1 MSAYAAKSQKCE
13 DGETVLTDPIIAQSI
28 STTRFWREMITPMQI
43 DVFFDPICPW
53 CYIGKRR
60 LQRALGL
67 RPAISAQLSWRP
79 FMLNPDMPPQ
89 GMERHAYM
97 LHKFGTEAR
106 VRRLLGALEAT
117 GQSEEIGFNF
127 GNIHHTPATQ
137 DAHRL
142 VKYASENGRGEA
154 VVESLFHA
162 FFVEGRDIGLFDE
175 LSAIGRSVGLDG
187 GALDAYL
194 DSTIDAG
201 WVLEQNSVAHRLGVN
216 GVPCFLFNDELAL
229 QGAQQPDILARLLD
243 AAAA

>member
-1 MSAYAAKSQKCE
+1 M
-13 DGETVLTDPIIAQSI
+13 DIA
-28 STTRFWREMITPMQI
+28 
-43 DVFFDPICPW
+43 VFFDPICPW

-60 LQRALGL
+60 LERALGL
-67 RPAISAQLSWRP
+67 RPHLSAHIQWRP
-79 FMLNPDMPPQ
+79 FMLNPDMPSQ
-89 GMERHAYM
+89 GMERRSYL

-127 GNIHHTPATQ
+127 DDIRHTPATQ

-142 VKYASENGRGEA
+142 IKYASEHGLGGQ

-162 FFVEGRDIGLFDE
+162 FFVEGRDIGCFDE
-175 LSAIGRSVGLDG
+175 LGAIGRQAGLDG

-194 DSTIDAG
+194 DSAMDTA
-201 WVLEQNSVAHRLGVN
+201 WVVEQNSTAHRLGVN
-216 GVPCFLFNDELAL
+216 GVPCFMLNNELAL
-229 QGAQQPDILARLLD
+229 QGAQPPETIARLLD

>member
-1 MSAYAAKSQKCE
+1 MAFMK
-13 DGETVLTDPIIAQSI
+13 
-28 STTRFWREMITPMQI
+28 I
-43 DVFFDPICPW
+43 DIFFDPICPW

-60 LQRALGL
+60 LQRALGQ
-67 RPAISAQLSWRP
+67 RPTISAELNWRP

-89 GMERHAYM
+89 GMERQAYL

-127 GNIHHTPATQ
+127 DTIHHTPATN

-142 VKYASENGRGEA
+142 IKYAAEHGQGEQ
-154 VVESLFHA
+154 VVESLFRA
-162 FFVEGRDIGLFDE
+162 FFIEGRDIGLFDE
-175 LSAIGRSVGLDG
+175 LSAIGRAAGLDG
-187 GALDAYL
+187 GALDSYL
-194 DSTIDAG
+194 DSSLDAE
-201 WVLEQNSVAHRLGVN
+201 WVTQQNSQAHRLGVN
-216 GVPCFLFNDELAL
+216 GVPCFLLNGELAL

>member
-1 MSAYAAKSQKCE
+1 
-13 DGETVLTDPIIAQSI
+13 
-28 STTRFWREMITPMQI
+28 MQI

-53 CYIGKRR
+53 CFIGKRR
-60 LQRALGL
+60 LQRALGQ
-67 RPAISAQLSWRP
+67 RPAISAALNWRP

-89 GMERHAYM
+89 GMERHAYL

-106 VRRLLGALEAT
+106 VRRLLGALEVT
-117 GQSEEIGFNF
+117 GQSEEIDFKF
-127 GNIHHTPATQ
+127 DDIQHTPATH

-142 VKYASENGRGEA
+142 VKYAAEHGQDEP
-154 VVESLFHA
+154 VVENLFRA
-162 FFVEGRDIGLFDE
+162 FFIEGRDIGLLDE

-194 DSTIDAG
+194 DSTVDAS
-201 WVLEQNSVAHRLGVN
+201 WVIEQNSQAHRLGVN

-229 QGAQQPDILARLLD
+229 QGAQPPNILARLLD

>member
-1 MSAYAAKSQKCE
+1 
-13 DGETVLTDPIIAQSI
+13 
-28 STTRFWREMITPMQI
+28 MQI

-60 LQRALGL
+60 LQRALGQ
-67 RPAISAQLSWRP
+67 RPAISAQLNWRP

-89 GMERHAYM
+89 GMERQTYL

-106 VRRLLGALEAT
+106 VRRLLGALEET

-127 GNIHHTPATQ
+127 EGIIHTPATD

-142 VKYASENGRGEA
+142 VKYASEYGQGEP
-154 VVESLFHA
+154 VVESLFRA

-175 LSAIGRSVGLDG
+175 LSAIGRAAGLDG

-194 DSTIDAG
+194 DSSTDTE
-201 WVLEQNSVAHRLGVN
+201 WVIKQNSIAHRLGVN
-216 GVPCFLFNDELAL
+216 GVPCFLLNRELAL
-229 QGAQQPDILARLLD
+229 QGAQQPDVLARLLD

>member
-1 MSAYAAKSQKCE
+1 
-13 DGETVLTDPIIAQSI
+13 
-28 STTRFWREMITPMQI
+28 MQI

-53 CYIGKRR
+53 CFIGKRR
-60 LQRALGL
+60 LQRALGQ
-67 RPAISAQLSWRP
+67 RPAISAVLNWRP

-89 GMERHAYM
+89 GMERHAYL

-117 GQSEEIGFNF
+117 GQSEEIDFKF
-127 GNIHHTPATQ
+127 DDIQHTPATH

-142 VKYASENGRGEA
+142 VKYATEHGQGEP
-154 VVESLFHA
+154 VVENLFRA
-162 FFVEGRDIGLFDE
+162 FFIEGRDIGLLDE

-194 DSTIDAG
+194 DSTVDAS
-201 WVLEQNSVAHRLGVN
+201 WVIEQNSQAHRLGVN

-229 QGAQQPDILARLLD
+229 QGAQPSDILARLLD

>member
-1 MSAYAAKSQKCE
+1 
-13 DGETVLTDPIIAQSI
+13 
-28 STTRFWREMITPMQI
+28 MQI

-60 LQRALGL
+60 LQRALGQ
-67 RPAISAQLSWRP
+67 RPAISAQLNWRP

-89 GMERHAYM
+89 GMERQSYL

-106 VRRLLGALEAT
+106 VRRLLGALEVT
-117 GQSEEIGFNF
+117 GQSEEIAFNF
-127 GNIHHTPATQ
+127 EGIHHTPATQ

-142 VKYASENGRGEA
+142 VKYASEHGQGEP
-154 VVESLFHA
+154 VVESLFRA
-162 FFVEGRDIGLFDE
+162 FFIEGRDIGLFDE
-175 LSAIGRSVGLDG
+175 LSAIGRAAGLDG

-194 DSTIDAG
+194 DSATDSS
-201 WVLEQNSVAHRLGVN
+201 WVLEQNSKAHRLGVN
-216 GVPCFLFNDELAL
+216 GVPCFLLNGELAL

>member
-1 MSAYAAKSQKCE
+1 MK
-13 DGETVLTDPIIAQSI
+13 
-28 STTRFWREMITPMQI
+28 I

-60 LQRALGL
+60 LQRALGQ

-89 GMERHAYM
+89 GMERQAYL

-127 GNIHHTPATQ
+127 ERIEHTPATY

-142 VKYASENGRGEA
+142 VKYAAEHGQGET
-154 VVESLFHA
+154 VVESLFRA
-162 FFVEGRDIGLFDE
+162 FFIEGRDIGLFDE
-175 LSAIGRSVGLDG
+175 LGAIGRAAGLDG

-194 DSTIDAG
+194 DSATDCE
-201 WVLEQNSVAHRLGVN
+201 WVVEQNSDAHRLGVN
-216 GVPCFLFNDELAL
+216 GVPCFLFNKELAL

>member
-1 MSAYAAKSQKCE
+1 
-13 DGETVLTDPIIAQSI
+13 
-28 STTRFWREMITPMQI
+28 MQI

-53 CYIGKRR
+53 CFIGKRR
-60 LQRALGL
+60 LQRALGQ
-67 RPAISAQLSWRP
+67 RPGISAVLNWRP

-89 GMERHAYM
+89 GMERHAYL

-127 GNIHHTPATQ
+127 DDIQHTPATH

-142 VKYASENGRGEA
+142 VKYAAEHGQGEPMVEN
-154 VVESLFHA
+154 LFRS
-162 FFVEGRDIGLFDE
+162 FFIEGRNIGLLDE

-194 DSTIDAG
+194 DSTVDAS
-201 WVLEQNSVAHRLGVN
+201 WVIEQNSQAHRLGVN

-229 QGAQQPDILARLLD
+229 QGAQPSDILARLLD

>member
-1 MSAYAAKSQKCE
+1 
-13 DGETVLTDPIIAQSI
+13 
-28 STTRFWREMITPMQI
+28 MQI

-53 CYIGKRR
+53 CFIGKRR
-60 LQRALGL
+60 LQHALGQ
-67 RPAISAQLSWRP
+67 RPAISAALNWRP

-89 GMERHAYM
+89 GMERHAYL

-127 GNIHHTPATQ
+127 EDIQHTPATH

-142 VKYASENGRGEA
+142 VKYATEHGQGEP
-154 VVESLFHA
+154 VVESLFRA
-162 FFVEGRDIGLFDE
+162 FFIEGRDIGLLDE

-194 DSTIDAG
+194 DSTVDAS
-201 WVLEQNSVAHRLGVN
+201 WVIEQNSHAHRLGVN
-216 GVPCFLFNDELAL
+216 GVPCFLFNNELAL
-229 QGAQQPDILARLLD
+229 QGAQPPEILARLLD